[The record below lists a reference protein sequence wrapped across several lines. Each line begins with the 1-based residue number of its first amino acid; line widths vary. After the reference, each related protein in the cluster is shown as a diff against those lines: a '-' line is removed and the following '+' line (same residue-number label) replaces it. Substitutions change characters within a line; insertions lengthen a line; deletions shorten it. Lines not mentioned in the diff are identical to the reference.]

1 MKHTQTVWIIDDDSS
16 IRWVLEKALG
26 KANIA
31 VASFDS
37 GNGAL
42 EELQR
47 EEPAVIVSD
56 IRIPGINGLELLEQI
71 HERCPELPVIIMTA
85 HSDLDSA
92 VSAYKGGAFEYLPKP
107 FDVDEVT
114 SLVQRALDVRLQR
127 ERGEIPIVAVI
138 NHQNLVS

>member
-42 EELQR
+42 E
-47 EEPAVIVSD
+47 
-56 IRIPGINGLELLEQI
+56 
-71 HERCPELPVIIMTA
+71 
-85 HSDLDSA
+85 
-92 VSAYKGGAFEYLPKP
+92 
-107 FDVDEVT
+107 
-114 SLVQRALDVRLQR
+114 AL
-127 ERGEIPIVAVI
+127 
-138 NHQNLVS
+138 